1 MHKPAEVDWIAVRT
15 EYCTGKT
22 STRKLAEK
30 YGVSKSLIAKK
41 AKVEGWTVDRGQF
54 VDTAWAKTMDRITDE
69 KADSMVQAVR
79 ISRTYMDWLER
90 WMAEAQEDDRPRKS
104 IDMVNIANAMNIAA
118 KTMMMV
124 ERRPNIQEQTA
135 LDKLRLDQKRF
146 EAEQAAKEAENSD
159 DGVKIIVEVPEGLVI
174 DE

>member
-1 MHKPAEVDWIAVRT
+1 MPKDVDWESLKA
-15 EYCTGKT
+15 EYVAGGA
-22 STRKLAEK
+22 SYSQLADK
-30 YGVSKSLIAKK
+30 YGTCKSQICKRVK
-41 AKVEGWTVDRGQF
+41 RGNW
-54 VDTAWAKTMDRITDE
+54 DALRERARNETETKLTDAISDQM
-69 KADSMVQAVR
+69 ADSMLQAVR

-159 DGVKIIVEVPEGLVI
+159 DGIKIVVDAPEGMVL